1 MPSGPGPASSIA
13 LRTASA
19 PSERVLRPEWR
30 EYAVS
35 PTPTMQYL
43 PLSPAIR
50 APPPCVSVV
59 TAAPA

>member
-1 MPSGPGPASSIA
+1 MA

-19 PSERVLRPEWR
+19 PSERVLRPELR

-43 PLSPAIR
+43 SLSPLMTTPSPSIPRRRAVTGRDDAI
-50 APPPCVSVV
+50 
-59 TAAPA
+59 